1 MARVG
6 EVLHGRYRLDRQI
19 GQGGFAQVFLGA
31 DLLLQR
37 YVAIK
42 ILNPDLIEQAGEH
55 DFLPRFM
62 TEARAAAALNHPHI
76 LTVHDYGQADHLAY
90 LVMPYIDGGTLH
102 DRLRAR
108 QPLDVAVVGK
118 YLRQVASA
126 LDYAHQRRLV
136 HRDIKPQNMLLRA
149 DDDYLFLTDFGI
161 VKVLSAASSQTRTG
175 IMGTVAYMAPE
186 QIRGAPPVSHRTDL
200 YTLGCVMFE
209 MLTGKLPFTCDST
222 AQMLYHH
229 LGEPPP
235 RVSSLVM
242 DCPVWLDHLV
252 NQLLE
257 KDPLKRPHDASA
269 VAQALREVQEKV
281 AAGAGMAAH
290 AASGGP
296 SALTTL
302 EGKQDKTEVR
312 KLIKGKKKKKGKKTP
327 FYERAW
333 FLAAC
338 LLLTIGLGA
347 WLLRPASES
356 KLFAQIETMMAN
368 NEAVHRYKAR
378 ELCQELL
385 ERFPQGEHAG
395 QARQFLDSM
404 DMEKAERRLA
414 DDLKHG
420 RKPATEGA
428 RLFAEAWNFEQFG
441 DRVTALEKY
450 QGMVDLLPDDGNE
463 RPFVN
468 LARRQIAALTGKTD
482 LSADRAA
489 FLEARLND
497 ADKLN
502 EEGKIVE
509 ARSLWSSIVTLY
521 GDNRELLPLV
531 KRAQQRL
538 ADDDAEAKEETAA
551 KAPESTAVGDG
562 DKAPV
567 SAASNPPPEQNH
579 NQTQKD
585 PPIEQTGARDAAGVD
600 PNGLPQPVVN
610 RPYRTRRPRA
620 QKEST
625 EAVEENRE

>member
-1 MARVG
+1 MKTDQRRLGPFVLEEKLGAGGMG
-6 EVLHGRYRLDRQI
+6 EVYRATHVETRRVVALKVLSAKAAGSKRIVARFARELEILKALMHDNIVRCYGGGR
-19 GQGGFAQVFLGA
+19 
-31 DLLLQR
+31 
-37 YVAIK
+37 
-42 ILNPDLIEQAGEH
+42 H
-55 DFLPRFM
+55 
-62 TEARAAAALNHPHI
+62 EAE
-76 LTVHDYGQADHLAY
+76 AY
-90 LVMPYIDGGTLH
+90 LVMELVSGGSLGSMLRRRGRLGWETAIDYGLQICDGL
-102 DRLRAR
+102 A
-108 QPLDVAVVGK
+108 
-118 YLRQVASA
+118 
-126 LDYAHQRRLV
+126 YAHEWGIV
-136 HRDIKPQNMLLRA
+136 HRDLTPANLL
-149 DDDYLFLTDFGI
+149 LTEDGKTVKIADFGI
-161 VKVLSAASSQTRTG
+161 ARVQYGKRLTATKHTL
-175 IMGTVAYMAPE
+175 GTVAYMAPE

-296 SALTTL
+296 STLTTL
-302 EGKQDKTEVR
+302 ADKQDKTEVR

-356 KLFAQIETMMAN
+356 KLFAQIESMMAD

-385 ERFPQGEHAG
+385 ERFPKGEHAG

-420 RKPATEGA
+420 RKPATEGG
-428 RLFAEAWNFEQFG
+428 RLFAEAWNYEQFG

-450 QGMVDLLPDDGNE
+450 QGMVDLLPSDGNE

-482 LSADRAA
+482 LSADRVA

-497 ADKLN
+497 ADKLD

-538 ADDDAEAKEETAA
+538 ADDDGEAKEETAA
-551 KAPESTAVGDG
+551 KAPESTAAGDG
-562 DKAPV
+562 GKSP
-567 SAASNPPPEQNH
+567 AAVTSSRSPGQDQNQ
-579 NQTQKD
+579 NQQG
-585 PPIEQTGARDAAGVD
+585 PPIEQSGVPGSEGID

-610 RPYRTRRPRA
+610 RPYRSRRPRA
-620 QKEST
+620 QKEP
-625 EAVEENRE
+625 AEESRE

>member
-1 MARVG
+1 
-6 EVLHGRYRLDRQI
+6 
-19 GQGGFAQVFLGA
+19 
-31 DLLLQR
+31 
-37 YVAIK
+37 
-42 ILNPDLIEQAGEH
+42 
-55 DFLPRFM
+55 
-62 TEARAAAALNHPHI
+62 
-76 LTVHDYGQADHLAY
+76 
-90 LVMPYIDGGTLH
+90 
-102 DRLRAR
+102 
-108 QPLDVAVVGK
+108 
-118 YLRQVASA
+118 
-126 LDYAHQRRLV
+126 
-136 HRDIKPQNMLLRA
+136 
-149 DDDYLFLTDFGI
+149 
-161 VKVLSAASSQTRTG
+161 
-175 IMGTVAYMAPE
+175 MAPE

-257 KDPLKRPHDASA
+257 KDPLKRPHDASS

-296 SALTTL
+296 STLTTL
-302 EGKQDKTEVR
+302 ADKQDKTEVR
-312 KLIKGKKKKKGKKTP
+312 KLIKGKKKKKGKKAP
-327 FYERAW
+327 FYERVW

-338 LLLTIGLGA
+338 LLLTIGLGV
-347 WLLRPASES
+347 WLRWPASES
-356 KLFAQIETMMAN
+356 KLFAQIETMMAD
-368 NEAVHRYKAR
+368 NEAIHRYKAR

-385 ERFPQGEHAG
+385 KRFPQGEHAG

-420 RKPATEGA
+420 RKPATEGGL
-428 RLFAEAWNFEQFG
+428 LFAEAWNYEQFG

-450 QGMVDLLPDDGNE
+450 QGMVDLLPGEGNE

-468 LARRQIAALTGKTD
+468 LARRQIAALTGQTEQA
-482 LSADRAA
+482 ADRAA
-489 FLEARLND
+489 FLEARLKD
-497 ADKLN
+497 ADKLE

-531 KRAQQRL
+531 KLAQQRL
-538 ADDDAEAKEETAA
+538 AGEDDESDAETAA
-551 KAPESTAVGDG
+551 GAGGRPGGEVSQAPS
-562 DKAPV
+562 AP
-567 SAASNPPPEQNH
+567 ATSNMPPAERRFA
-579 NQTQKD
+579 
-585 PPIEQTGARDAAGVD
+585 PPVEQTGAVEADGADGLDRGSAA
-600 PNGLPQPVVN
+600 QPAVN
-610 RPYRTRRPRA
+610 RPFRTRRPRA
-620 QKEST
+620 RKEP
-625 EAVEENRE
+625 AEELEEIRE

>member
-1 MARVG
+1 MKTDQRRLGPFVLEEKLGAGGMG
-6 EVLHGRYRLDRQI
+6 EVYRATHVETRRVVALKVLSAKAAGSKRIVARFARELEILKALKHDNIVRCYGGGRH
-19 GQGGFAQVFLGA
+19 
-31 DLLLQR
+31 
-37 YVAIK
+37 
-42 ILNPDLIEQAGEH
+42 E
-55 DFLPRFM
+55 
-62 TEARAAAALNHPHI
+62 TE
-76 LTVHDYGQADHLAY
+76 AY
-90 LVMPYIDGGTLH
+90 LVMELVGGGSLGSMLRRRGRLAWETAIDYGLQICDGL
-102 DRLRAR
+102 A
-108 QPLDVAVVGK
+108 
-118 YLRQVASA
+118 
-126 LDYAHQRRLV
+126 YAHEWGIV
-136 HRDIKPQNMLLRA
+136 HRDLTPANLL
-149 DDDYLFLTDFGI
+149 LTEDGKTVKIADFGI
-161 VKVLSAASSQTRTG
+161 ARVQYGKRLTATKHTL
-175 IMGTVAYMAPE
+175 GTVAYMAPE

-296 SALTTL
+296 STLTTL
-302 EGKQDKTEVR
+302 ADKQDKTEVR

-347 WLLRPASES
+347 WLLWPVSER
-356 KLFAQIETMMAN
+356 KLFAQIETMMAD
-368 NEAVHRYKAR
+368 NEAMHRYKAR

-420 RKPATEGA
+420 RKPATEGG
-428 RLFAEAWNFEQFG
+428 RLFAEAWNYEQFG

-450 QGMVDLLPDDGNE
+450 QGMVDLLPADGSE

-482 LSADRAA
+482 LSGDRAA

-497 ADKLN
+497 ADKLD

-538 ADDDAEAKEETAA
+538 ADDDGEGKEETAA
-551 KAPESTAVGDG
+551 KAPESSADG
-562 DKAPV
+562 EKAPI
-567 SAASNPPPEQNH
+567 AATSNRSPGQNQ
-579 NQTQKD
+579 NQTQQV
-585 PPIEQTGARDAAGVD
+585 PPIEQSGARDQGGPEGID

-620 QKEST
+620 QKE
-625 EAVEENRE
+625 AVEETRE